1 MVSSPQPPMAL
12 LQAAVGWWDVL
23 ALQNS
28 WIHQKALE
36 DASAKPRG
44 AWIALEQRVAASGET
59 SAAPNGEGMKRTQA
73 SISNFQADP
82 AADQLDPIS

>member
-1 MVSSPQPPMAL
+1 MALPCSGGQGPILWDQGQGWHQLSLLWTFPCTVSSPQPPMASW
-12 LQAAVGWWDVL
+12 QAVVGWWDVL

-44 AWIALEQRVAASGET
+44 ARVAWE
-59 SAAPNGEGMKRTQA
+59 
-73 SISNFQADP
+73 
-82 AADQLDPIS
+82 